1 MNERALVICVSV
13 SHGNTAKVARAMA
26 EVLGAEVRAPE
37 DVDPATLADYDVV
50 GFGSGIYYMSHHA
63 RLGEL
68 VESLPPVTGEHR
80 AFVFC
85 TSGQGAEQ
93 HQPWQRSLSTILRE
107 KGYDV
112 VGSFACPG
120 YDTWLPLKLLGGMG
134 KGRPSSLDLARA
146 RRFARRVAEHI
157 PVG

>member
-1 MNERALVICVSV
+1 MNERALIICVSV

-37 DVDPATLADYDVV
+37 DVDPVRLTDYDVV
-50 GFGSGIYYMSHHA
+50 GFGSGIYYGSHHA
-63 RLGEL
+63 RLRDL

-80 AFVFC
+80 AFVFS
-85 TSGQGAEQ
+85 TSGQGKEQ
-93 HQPWQRSLSTILRE
+93 HLPWQRSLSTILRD

-112 VGSFACPG
+112 AGSFACPG
-120 YDTWLPLKLLGGMG
+120 YDTWLPLKLVGGIG
-134 KGRPSSLDLARA
+134 KGRPHSHDLARA